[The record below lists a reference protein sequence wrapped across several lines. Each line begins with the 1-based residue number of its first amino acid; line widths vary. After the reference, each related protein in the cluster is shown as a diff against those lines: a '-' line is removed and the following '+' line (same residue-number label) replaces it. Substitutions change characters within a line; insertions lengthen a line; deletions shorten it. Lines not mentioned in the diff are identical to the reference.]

1 MEYPEETQLRK
12 KAEEIAKNFSR
23 TKEFADA
30 MTLYRCAIME
40 VQTKLNVLNEEFSLQ
55 YDRNPFES
63 IESRLKSPTSIV
75 EKMLSK
81 GLDINV
87 ENMEGEI
94 FDIAGIR
101 VVCSFREDIYKLSDL
116 LVQQDDILLLARK
129 DYIANPKPNGYR
141 SFHIIVDIPIFLSEG
156 KKHMKVE
163 VQFRTIAM
171 DFWASVD
178 HKLKYKKEL
187 KHPEE
192 VVARLKKCA
201 DNLAEMDD
209 ETKDMVKAILGNF
222 EDLPD
227 SMQDVGGDTLQGL
240 IGGME
245 DYIPELGDMSD
256 MTADEIVDTFN
267 DIAENMAFQR
277 DALLRRLLQR
287 LRDLLPFFLPF
298 LRDLQ
303 RGIHSRCVSRLR
315 VDLLRDSLFLQ
326 RSLGCLRFRTKLFLA
341 LADCLLCIRH
351 DFLLPLPCKLHLPL
365 AALALER
372 VPLCFKLCHCIR
384 R

>member
-1 MEYPEETQLRK
+1 MQSHEETKIRREA
-12 KAEEIAKNFSR
+12 AEVAKVFSR
-23 TKEFADA
+23 TKEFTNL

-40 VQTKLNVLNEEFSLQ
+40 IETKLNVLNEEFSLQ

-75 EKMLSK
+75 EKMMTK
-81 GLDINV
+81 GMEINV

-101 VVCSFREDIYKLSDL
+101 VVCSFKEDIYKLADL

-129 DYIANPKPNGYR
+129 DYIANPKTNGYR

-156 KKHMKVE
+156 KRHMKVE

-201 DNLAEMDD
+201 DKLAEMDD
-209 ETKDMVKAILGNF
+209 E
-222 EDLPD
+222 
-227 SMQDVGGDTLQGL
+227 
-240 IGGME
+240 ME
-245 DYIPELGDMSD
+245 
-256 MTADEIVDTFN
+256 EIR
-267 DIAENMAFQR
+267 Q
-277 DALLRRLLQR
+277 
-287 LRDLLPFFLPF
+287 
-298 LRDLQ
+298 
-303 RGIHSRCVSRLR
+303 
-315 VDLLRDSLFLQ
+315 SLD
-326 RSLGCLRFRTKLFLA
+326 K
-341 LADCLLCIRH
+341 
-351 DFLLPLPCKLHLPL
+351 
-365 AALALER
+365 E
-372 VPLCFKLCHCIR
+372 
-384 R
+384 

>member
-81 GLDINV
+81 GLEINV

-129 DYIANPKPNGYR
+129 DYIENTKANGYR
-141 SFHIIVDIPIFLSEG
+141 SFHIIVDIPIFLSDG

-187 KHPEE
+187 AHPEE

-201 DNLAEMDD
+201 DTLSELDEEM
-209 ETKDMVKAILGNF
+209 EAIR
-222 EDLPD
+222 
-227 SMQDVGGDTLQGL
+227 Q
-240 IGGME
+240 
-245 DYIPELGDMSD
+245 
-256 MTADEIVDTFN
+256 
-267 DIAENMAFQR
+267 
-277 DALLRRLLQR
+277 
-287 LRDLLPFFLPF
+287 
-298 LRDLQ
+298 
-303 RGIHSRCVSRLR
+303 
-315 VDLLRDSLFLQ
+315 SLDK
-326 RSLGCLRFRTKLFLA
+326 RTN
-341 LADCLLCIRH
+341 
-351 DFLLPLPCKLHLPL
+351 
-365 AALALER
+365 
-372 VPLCFKLCHCIR
+372 
-384 R
+384 

>member
-129 DYIANPKPNGYR
+129 DYIENPKANGYR
-141 SFHIIVDIPIFLSEG
+141 SFHIIVDIPIFLSDG

-187 KHPEE
+187 AHPEE

-201 DNLAEMDD
+201 DTLSELDEEM
-209 ETKDMVKAILGNF
+209 EAIR
-222 EDLPD
+222 
-227 SMQDVGGDTLQGL
+227 Q
-240 IGGME
+240 
-245 DYIPELGDMSD
+245 
-256 MTADEIVDTFN
+256 
-267 DIAENMAFQR
+267 
-277 DALLRRLLQR
+277 
-287 LRDLLPFFLPF
+287 
-298 LRDLQ
+298 
-303 RGIHSRCVSRLR
+303 
-315 VDLLRDSLFLQ
+315 SLDK
-326 RSLGCLRFRTKLFLA
+326 RTN
-341 LADCLLCIRH
+341 
-351 DFLLPLPCKLHLPL
+351 
-365 AALALER
+365 
-372 VPLCFKLCHCIR
+372 
-384 R
+384 

>member
-1 MEYPEETQLRK
+1 MEYSEETQLRK

-129 DYIANPKPNGYR
+129 DYIENPKANGYR
-141 SFHIIVDIPIFLSEG
+141 SFHIIVDIPIFLSDG

-187 KHPEE
+187 AHPEE

-201 DNLAEMDD
+201 DTLSELDEEM
-209 ETKDMVKAILGNF
+209 EAIR
-222 EDLPD
+222 
-227 SMQDVGGDTLQGL
+227 Q
-240 IGGME
+240 
-245 DYIPELGDMSD
+245 
-256 MTADEIVDTFN
+256 
-267 DIAENMAFQR
+267 
-277 DALLRRLLQR
+277 
-287 LRDLLPFFLPF
+287 
-298 LRDLQ
+298 
-303 RGIHSRCVSRLR
+303 
-315 VDLLRDSLFLQ
+315 SLDK
-326 RSLGCLRFRTKLFLA
+326 RTN
-341 LADCLLCIRH
+341 
-351 DFLLPLPCKLHLPL
+351 
-365 AALALER
+365 
-372 VPLCFKLCHCIR
+372 
-384 R
+384 